1 MCHAKISNDA
11 YISTTIIT
19 TSDMFAN
26 NSPASSLLVVE
37 RFVNISAEIVAL
49 PNMCISTIWKAHSAT
64 NPVISRANPPE
75 NLTVAPMIR
84 YTPIGSNIPA
94 NIAVT
99 AYFPL
104 MASSIFGT
112 NSADVNRIKNAIAFC
127 DGVTPLIRPLALLD
141 RVTIWLKSLI
151 YRYQKTIYK
160 LAVGLAAKAVVKTD
174 VYSLLELPSQTK
186 AVVWHCF
193 APFEAV
199 KR

>member
-1 MCHAKISNDA
+1 
-11 YISTTIIT
+11 
-19 TSDMFAN
+19 
-26 NSPASSLLVVE
+26 
-37 RFVNISAEIVAL
+37 
-49 PNMCISTIWKAHSAT
+49 
-64 NPVISRANPPE
+64 
-75 NLTVAPMIR
+75 MIR
-84 YTPIGSNIPA
+84 YTPIGSNIPV
-94 NIAVT
+94 NIAVA

-127 DGVTPLIRPLALLD
+127 DGVTPLIRLLALLD